1 MELTFKH
8 SGDMGD
14 IIFSLPTIRALAG
27 EGGILYLDPKGG
39 KEEKLVQGTDRG
51 DFTRLDEKCIE
62 SLKLLLEMQ
71 PYIKE
76 VKVWKGEKVTYNLD
90 EFRKHIKFNNL
101 AVSHLEA
108 FNLSHNHINSA
119 WLEVDKPTELE
130 KKKII
135 ARSLRYHGNHI
146 FWSHMKLKGEFDDA
160 CFVGFPLEHQA
171 FESTF
176 EISVTRLDT
185 PTLLDV
191 ARVVAGADIVF
202 CNQNVVHA
210 IAEGMKKRLFN
221 EVFRLYPA
229 AVFERSIVTGKHQ
242 VMWECPIS

>member
-1 MELTFKH
+1 MKLTFKH

-14 IIFSLPTIRALAG
+14 IIFSLPTVRALCS
-27 EGGILYLDPKGG
+27 EGAILYLDPKGG
-39 KEEKLVQGTDRG
+39 KNEPLVQGTDRG
-51 DFTRLDEKCIE
+51 DYTRLDENSIE
-62 SLKLLLEMQ
+62 SLKPLLEMQ

-76 VKVWKGEKVTYNLD
+76 VKVWNGEKVDYNLD

-119 WLEVDKPTELE
+119 WLEVDKSAELE
-130 KKKII
+130 KKKVI

-146 FWSHMKLKGEFDDA
+146 FWSHMKLKGEFEDA
-160 CFVGFPLEHQA
+160 CYVGLPLEHEA

-176 EISVTRLDT
+176 EVSIPRVDT

-191 ARVVAGADIVF
+191 ARVVAGADVVF
-202 CNQNVVHA
+202 ANQNVVHA

-221 EVFRLYPA
+221 EVFRIYPA
-229 AVFERSIVTGKHQ
+229 AVFEREGADYV
-242 VMWECPIS
+242 